1 MIMSKYDPALPA
13 ELTTTGALYLRG
25 YDHALPAGLKR

>member
-1 MIMSKYDPALPA
+1 LDDYHHALP
-13 ELTTTGALYLRG
+13 EGLTTTGDLYLRG